1 MSSLT
6 TFLKPNIYERWINQ
20 LAYMIMKMH
29 KLLWKI
35 LFSNQKFGLFGVFR
49 DLGPLFLLQNAKIT
63 CGGVFDFLKF
73 QAVSL
78 PL

>member
-1 MSSLT
+1 
-6 TFLKPNIYERWINQ
+6 
-20 LAYMIMKMH
+20 MIMKMH

-35 LFSNQKFGLFGVFR
+35 LFSNQKFGLFGVFG